1 MLTRAV
7 FLDRDGVINP
17 YVSHPE
23 FDTVDSPARA
33 SDFSLCPG
41 VGEAINRLNQLGLL
55 VVVVSNQPGIA
66 KRKFTLSHL
75 NAITTKMSASV
86 RSTGGKIDAVY
97 YCRHHPDSLLPF
109 YRKVCECRKP
119 KPGLLLMAASDCNIE
134 ITGSYMVGDGVTDI
148 LAGAA
153 VGTTTILVSARKCY
167 VCDELAR
174 HSAKPDFIVRDLG
187 EASEVIYSLETG
199 DIAAAEKYTFNDG
212 CLASKSQ

>member
-1 MLTRAV
+1 MRARAV
-7 FLDRDGVINP
+7 FLDRDGVINR

-23 FDTVDSPARA
+23 FGTVDSPARA
-33 SDFSLCPG
+33 SEFSLFPG
-41 VGEAINRLNQLGLL
+41 VGQAINRLNQLGFL
-55 VVVVSNQPGIA
+55 VVVISNQPGIA
-66 KRKFTLSHL
+66 KRKFTLSQL
-75 NAITTKMSASV
+75 NAITTKMHASV

-109 YRKVCECRKP
+109 YRKVCDCRKP
-119 KPGLLLMAASDCNIE
+119 KPGLLLKAASDCHID
-134 ITGSYMVGDGVTDI
+134 ISGSYTVGDGVTDI

-153 VGTTTILVSARKCY
+153 AGTITIFVSARKCY

-187 EASEVIYSLETG
+187 EASDVIYSIETG
-199 DIAAAEKYTFNDG
+199 NVAAAEEYSFSDR

>member
-23 FDTVDSPARA
+23 FGTVDSPARA

-212 CLASKSQ
+212 CLASKVQ

>member
-1 MLTRAV
+1 MRARAV
-7 FLDRDGVINP
+7 FLDRDGVINR

-23 FDTVDSPARA
+23 FGTVDSPARA
-33 SDFSLCPG
+33 SEFSLFPG

-55 VVVVSNQPGIA
+55 VVVISNQPGIA
-66 KRKFTLSHL
+66 KRKFTLTQL
-75 NAITTKMSASV
+75 NAITNKMHASV
-86 RSTGGKIDAVY
+86 RSTGGNIDAVY
-97 YCRHHPDSLLPF
+97 YCRHHPDSVLPF

-119 KPGLLLMAASDCNIE
+119 KPGLLLKAASACNID
-134 ITGSYMVGDGVTDI
+134 ISGSYTVGDGVTDI

-153 VGTTTILVSARKCY
+153 AGTTTIFVSARKCY

-187 EASEVIYSLETG
+187 EASDVIYSLETG
-199 DIAAAEKYTFNDG
+199 NVAAAEEYSFSDG

>member
-17 YVSHPE
+17 YISHPE
-23 FDTVDSPARA
+23 FGTVDSPARA

-41 VGEAINRLNQLGLL
+41 VGEAINRLNRLGLL

-86 RSTGGKIDAVY
+86 RSMGGKIDAVY

-119 KPGLLLMAASDCNIE
+119 KPGLLLMAASDCNID
-134 ITGSYMVGDGVTDI
+134 ITGSYTVGDGVTDI

-199 DIAAAEKYTFNDG
+199 DVAAAEKYIFNDG
-212 CLASKSQ
+212 CLASKVQ